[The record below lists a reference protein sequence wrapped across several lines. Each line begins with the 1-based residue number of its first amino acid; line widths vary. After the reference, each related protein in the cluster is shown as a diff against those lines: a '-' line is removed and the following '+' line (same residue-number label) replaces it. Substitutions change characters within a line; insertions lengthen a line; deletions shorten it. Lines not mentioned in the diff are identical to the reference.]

1 MRFIAF
7 FLLTSLAI
15 AGCEIKTPADH
26 QVAPADSAYETDV
39 PYVPTPEPVVD
50 RMLEM
55 AAVSEDDVVYDLGS
69 GDGRIVLRAV
79 QKYDVQRAVGIEI
92 VPELVRQSRNYAR
105 LAGVADRVT
114 FRKAD
119 LFDVPLDDATVVT
132 MYLFTDVI
140 TRLQPKLLR
149 ELDPGDRIVSHEYTG
164 DDRWPPDTTVHLDD
178 HAIHF
183 WRVPEPIPSWAVPD
197 SVAAPDSLTAP

>member
-7 FLLTSLAI
+7 FLLASLAT

-55 AAVSEDDVVYDLGS
+55 ANVSDDDVVYDLGS

-79 QKYDVQRAVGIEI
+79 QTYDVQRAVGIEI

-119 LFDVPLDDATVVT
+119 LFDVPLHDATVVT
-132 MYLFTDVI
+132 MYLFEDVI

-149 ELDPGDRIVSHEYTG
+149 ELDPGVRIVSHEYTG

-178 HAIHF
+178 HAIHV
-183 WRVPEPIPSWAVPD
+183 WQVPEEIPSWAVLD
-197 SVAAPDSLTAP
+197 SVSASDASSRP